1 VLDPVSCSMPG
12 RVQLRGH
19 LLLGPQLRLVRADH
33 RQQDEPE
40 QVVFRTPQGKD
51 IDGLVRLYHEHH
63 LAVAGGGAGMG
74 SLGGEHGVSAAGGLA
89 QYKGG
94 PSGAFQAKGSVS
106 FSSQ

>member
-1 VLDPVSCSMPG
+1 
-12 RVQLRGH
+12 
-19 LLLGPQLRLVRADH
+19 
-33 RQQDEPE
+33 
-40 QVVFRTPQGKD
+40 
-51 IDGLVRLYHEHH
+51 VRLYHEHH
-63 LAVAGGGAGMG
+63 LAVAGGGAGVG